1 MLRNLA
7 FATAATTMVVT
18 PIAAQAAPVARS
30 AAPVAAES
38 ELRSGD
44 LWRAL
49 IIVLIAAV
57 GMGLLLA
64 TDDDD
69 NSVSA

>member
-7 FATAATTMVVT
+7 FATAAATMVVT
-18 PIAAQAAPVARS
+18 PIAAQAAPVARA
-30 AAPVAAES
+30 AAPTFNES

-49 IIVLIAAV
+49 IIVIIGAI
-57 GMGLLLA
+57 GMALLLA